1 MANSNRDGKHPQGP
15 PPCGQP
21 FVLDLR
27 LVKANTGQARRLGAV
42 PNLNAA
48 GHGLFESVAGHEG
61 NQPLWPMLVGDEPE
75 LWRAAV
81 RLIDECE
88 PDIKELADTI
98 AACTQLHSVG
108 VVALDGADRSKGY
121 DVVYGM
127 RRCIARAYNHARSGG
142 ELPLTVRAELLRGGE
157 RPGNRTPPV

>member
-1 MANSNRDGKHPQGP
+1 MANSNRGGKHPQEP
-15 PPCGQP
+15 TPSRQS

-48 GHGLFESVAGHEG
+48 GHGLFESLPGHEG
-61 NQPLWPMLVGDEPE
+61 KQALWPMLVGEEPE
-75 LWRAAV
+75 QWRTAV

-88 PDIKELADTI
+88 PDIKELSDTI
-98 AACTQLHSVG
+98 AACTQLHNVG

-121 DVVYGM
+121 DVAYGM

-142 ELPLTVRAELLRGGE
+142 ELPLTVRAELVRGGE
-157 RPGNRTPPV
+157 RRG